1 MKKAIKTNA
10 VQRLVYKMVT
20 ENTGIHFLD
29 SGFANG
35 RMWQRNAGKTIQ
47 DFIREDEEKYTFD
60 NENGYIERT
69 VSVFHYLCGLDLD
82 ETCEKFNRR
91 QGGDW
96 DGNTGLLEDCYGISK
111 RAGNWLQ
118 NTHEVEVEYTFNTY
132 NGDSDLSQIIQGSRI
147 TLDGDEVY
155 YLIQV
160 HGGADARG
168 GYTDARLFKADYYGE
183 GIHEYLQEHRYEDE
197 IKEDLDERY
206 IEEVEDCND
215 PSIKY
220 KAHYVLARLNSNS
233 IDEALRLMI
242 NNCDSIDDFEE
253 TEITLNTLSGSY
265 DANELLDLVKELQES
280 NIKDPNQIEITF

>member
-29 SGFANG
+29 SGFSNG

-47 DFIREDEEKYTFD
+47 DFIREEEEKYTFD

-69 VSVFHYLCGLDLD
+69 VSVFHYLCGLELD
-82 ETCEKFNRR
+82 EICEKFNRR

-96 DGNTGLLEDCYGISK
+96 DGNTGFLEDCYGISE

-118 NTHEVEVEYTFNTY
+118 NTNEVEVEYTFNTY

-147 TLDGDEVY
+147 RLYGDDIY

-168 GYTDARLFKADYYGE
+168 GYTDAKLFKADCYGE
-183 GIHEYLQEHRYEDE
+183 GIHEYLQEHRHEDE

-220 KAHYVLARLNSNS
+220 KAHYVLARLNNNNIREALESMIIEVDCIDAIEEIKQTLTTLS
-233 IDEALRLMI
+233 KEYDIDELIEFEKRLDELNMI
-242 NNCDSIDDFEE
+242 
-253 TEITLNTLSGSY
+253 
-265 DANELLDLVKELQES
+265 
-280 NIKDPNQIEITF
+280 DPNQIEITF